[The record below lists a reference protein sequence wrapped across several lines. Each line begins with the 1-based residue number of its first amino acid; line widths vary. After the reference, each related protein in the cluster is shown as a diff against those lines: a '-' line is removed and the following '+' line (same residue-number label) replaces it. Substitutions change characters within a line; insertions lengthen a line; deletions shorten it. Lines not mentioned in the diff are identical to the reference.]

1 MSHYRTLL
9 AAIALLGFVPIAQAG
24 TATPDA
30 AGKMA
35 GDKQAQATPKTERH
49 YTTAET
55 EIGALLDDAEAKAI
69 VEKHIPGMTSND
81 QIEMAR
87 SMTLK
92 SIQQYAPDD
101 VTDARLAAIDA
112 DLAKLR

>member
-1 MSHYRTLL
+1 MSQYRTLV
-9 AAIALLGFVPIAQAG
+9 AIIALLGGTPLAHAG
-24 TATPDA
+24 TAGPGTANKAAADKPTPT
-30 AGKMA
+30 
-35 GDKQAQATPKTERH
+35 QTTRQ
-49 YTTAET
+49 YSTAET
-55 EIGALLDDAEAKAI
+55 EIGTLLDDPEAKAI
-69 VEKHIPGMTSND
+69 VEKHIPGMTDND

-101 VTDARLAAIDA
+101 VTDTRLAAIDA